1 MTRLLI
7 VPAAGSILTRVSGRP
22 RLDHLERLYRR
33 AAGQA
38 VLVAPKAAADAIRA
52 RLAAFGLSAAVID
65 QPEPASLVDQILL
78 AAPGVLASGADRI
91 WITWCDRVA
100 IGPGTITRLRELE
113 ERDPDAEAIVPIL
126 EEHADGIERDET
138 GRLSG
143 LPPDATAGLFSLS
156 RRAYLEDLRWYA
168 PEATDFLPFFHGRRV
183 ATFAATPVADVSPRV
198 SIVANGRGLRDRV
211 IRSGADLILLHEE
224 DVRFR
229 SEDQDTLIR
238 ALMDAQADLVVGGG
252 PLMLCPRTLLLNM
265 DLEGESAGLARAIER
280 RALRVGMT
288 IARVEVLAARAAET
302 ARRANPVMAWLQRL
316 GLGRRRGAALGASKG
331 VEQSAGKVADDAKRD
346 EQD

>member
-38 VLVAPKAAADAIRA
+38 VLVAPRDAADAIRA

-65 QPEPASLVDQILL
+65 QPEHAGVVDQILL
-78 AAPGVLASGADRI
+78 AAPSVLASGADRI

-100 IGPGTITRLRELE
+100 IGPDTIARLRALE

-126 EEHADGIERDET
+126 DEHADGIARDDT
-138 GRLSG
+138 GRLTA
-143 LPPDATAGLFSLS
+143 LPPDAAAGLFSLS

-168 PEATDFLPFFHGRRV
+168 PEATDFVPFLQGRRV
-183 ATFAATPVADVSPRV
+183 ATFAATPAADVSPRV
-198 SIVANGRGLRDRV
+198 SIVANGPGVRDRV
-211 IRSGADLILLHEE
+211 IRSGADLILLHDE
-224 DVRFR
+224 DVSFR
-229 SEDQDTLIR
+229 SEDQDTLVR
-238 ALMDAQADLVVGGG
+238 ALMDAGADLVISGG
-252 PLMLCPRTLLLNM
+252 PLTLCPRTLLLNM
-265 DLEGESAGLARAIER
+265 DLEGESAGLTRAIER
-280 RALRVGMT
+280 RAMRAGMT
-288 IARVEVLAARAAET
+288 IARVEVLASRAAGT
-302 ARRANPVMAWLQRL
+302 TGRPHPVMSWLRRL

-331 VEQSAGKVADDAKRD
+331 VKQSAGQVPDDAKRD
-346 EQD
+346 EEH